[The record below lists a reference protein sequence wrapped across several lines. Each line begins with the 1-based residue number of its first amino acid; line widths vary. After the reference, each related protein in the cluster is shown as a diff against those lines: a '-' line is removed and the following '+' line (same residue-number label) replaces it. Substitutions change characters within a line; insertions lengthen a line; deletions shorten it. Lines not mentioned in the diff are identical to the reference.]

1 MMREAEVPVTFLP
14 AQRTAYV
21 LSGTRLMEAAAQ
33 AGIILDQPCGGEGRC
48 GKCRLLIQ
56 TPFCEPSEADQRAFS
71 REEIRQGYRLAC
83 QLAVSEPMTVFVPS
97 TSLLAEKHQIL
108 IRAEK
113 ISQAAAP
120 EPPVLKRYLE
130 LPPPQRGAD
139 EADLLRLE
147 KFLGPLEIDLA
158 FLQEI
163 SRRLRELQ
171 FRGTAVMAEGK
182 LIDFQ
187 PGNTEAEN
195 FVLAFDIGTTTLAA
209 MLLDI
214 GTGAERAVASRLNP
228 QTRFGDD
235 VLSRILFAGENADG
249 LQTLQAAV
257 IQAVNE
263 MIGELCGRAGIDPEG
278 IYALAFSGNTVMQ
291 QLLCRMDPSSLGKM
305 PFVPTV
311 AGGLSLSAAEL
322 GLHVHPCARAYVFP
336 VVGGFVGGDAVAGI
350 LATELTHAAGPTLLV
365 DVGTNGE
372 IVLWAQGKLTA
383 ASTAAGPAFEGARI
397 SCGMRGS
404 AGAIEKVVID
414 GRLRFNVIGNVAPLG
429 LCGSGLIDAA
439 AELLRHKVLSAQ
451 GKLLTPDQ
459 LSGDVLPDLRG
470 RIILHQGKVAFLLVS
485 PEESATGK
493 PLVLTERDFRELQ
506 LATGAIRA
514 GTNILLRRAGL
525 KAQDLQ
531 EVFIAGGFGNFI
543 RRSNAQRI
551 GLLPGRLEHNQ
562 ILFRGNTSLAGARLA
577 ALSLQGRRLA
587 EQLARRTE
595 HVDLSTDPEFQNAFA
610 EAMIFPD

>member
-21 LSGTRLMEAAAQ
+21 LSGTRLVEAAAQ

-56 TPFCEPSEADQRAFS
+56 TPFCAPSEADQRAFS
-71 REEIRQGYRLAC
+71 HEEIRQGYRLAC

-147 KFLGPLEIDLA
+147 KFLGPLEIDLT

-171 FRGTAVMAEGK
+171 FRGTAVIAEGK

-562 ILFRGNTSLAGARLA
+562 ILIRGNTSLAGARLA

>member
-83 QLAVSEPMTVFVPS
+83 QLAVSEPMTVFVPPAA
-97 TSLLAEKHQIL
+97 LLAEKHQIL

-147 KFLGPLEIDLA
+147 KFLGPLEIDLT

-171 FRGTAVMAEGK
+171 FRGTAVIAEGK